1 MVEAAVTA
9 DNTCDTKP
17 LRVGLDIGSTTVKAV
32 VLDQTD
38 SLDAVLF
45 SDYRRHHANVRATV
59 AGLLEDIHKELEA
72 RGRGDEPI
80 RLAITGSGGL
90 ALADNL
96 HVPFVQEVIAETRA
110 IDEEYP
116 QADVIIELGG
126 EDAKITYLKPTPEQ
140 RMNGSCAG
148 GTGAFIDQMAT
159 LLDTDAAGLNDM
171 AKHYET
177 LYPIASRCGV
187 FAKTDLQP
195 LINDGAA
202 KPDLAASIFT
212 AVATQTIAGLAS
224 GRPIH
229 GTVIFLGGPLFFM
242 SELREAFHRALEGK
256 VDEFI
261 VPTDAHLYV
270 AFGSALLAG
279 EPDQL
284 EEGQH
289 FEARTCADIL
299 KSLEDLKNLP
309 ANTPTMPP
317 LFPTEADREAF
328 NNRHH
333 REHVHIGTLDG
344 AQGPH
349 FLGIDAGSLEGWFA
363 PDTYHY
369 TSGSADLAVMKQAVA
384 KQKALLAKAWESRSE
399 AAKVKTPYEALTL
412 ASIIEKETGL
422 ATDRHLVSSVFNN
435 RLSIGMPLQTD
446 PTVIYGL
453 GEKFSGNITRK
464 DLQTPTPYNTYV
476 IPALPPTPIAAPT
489 WASIEAAVNPA
500 DTRFLYFVSK
510 GDGSSHFSQSLA
522 EHNRAVR
529 QFILNRPK
537 TQKKAKPK
545 EPQPTK
551 ETARSITPV

>member
-1 MVEAAVTA
+1 MTQEEKKNTEAAAPEAQEPAEQNAGTMAATA
-9 DNTCDTKP
+9 LPRNQNEAQDKARPEAKAEGAPDEKP
-17 LRVGLDIGSTTVKAV
+17 EEKAGEKPAEKPRRRRRPLTLVAGGMLV
-32 VLDQTD
+32 VLCAAMGLRWEADQRVFER
-38 SLDAVLF
+38 AVE
-45 SDYRRHHANVRATV
+45 S
-59 AGLLEDIHKELEA
+59 
-72 RGRGDEPI
+72 
-80 RLAITGSGGL
+80 
-90 ALADNL
+90 
-96 HVPFVQEVIAETRA
+96 
-110 IDEEYP
+110 
-116 QADVIIELGG
+116 
-126 EDAKITYLKPTPEQ
+126 
-140 RMNGSCAG
+140 
-148 GTGAFIDQMAT
+148 
-159 LLDTDAAGLNDM
+159 
-171 AKHYET
+171 
-177 LYPIASRCGV
+177 
-187 FAKTDLQP
+187 
-195 LINDGAA
+195 A
-202 KPDLAASIFT
+202 KPDT
-212 AVATQTIAGLAS
+212 AVRI
-224 GRPIH
+224 
-229 GTVIFLGGPLFFM
+229 TVETGDSARRVM
-242 SELREAFHRALEGK
+242 ERLREAGLQVKDFDMRLAARLVKDHKLSSIHTGTYEFKPDLTPAGILETLARGPI
-256 VDEFI
+256 VD
-261 VPTDAHLYV
+261 
-270 AFGSALLAG
+270 
-279 EPDQL
+279 Q
-284 EEGQH
+284 
-289 FEARTCADIL
+289 
-299 KSLEDLKNLP
+299 SLRIP
-309 ANTPTMPP
+309 
-317 LFPTEADREAF
+317 
-328 NNRHH
+328 
-333 REHVHIGTLDG
+333 DG
-344 AQGPH
+344 APVWEVLAIFRNATALKQTAASMPEAELRRA
-349 FLGIDAGSLEGWFA
+349 LGIDAGSLEGWFA

-399 AAKVKTPYEALTL
+399 AARVKTPYEALTL